1 MLKKMGK
8 VVKKAVGGGAVA
20 AASKNMAPA
29 MGGAVAAAPKKATP
43 MMNAVATTASKA
55 AQAMKAN
62 PKPAVGSALQNK
74 AIGKAVGGL
83 AGKFLKRR

>member
-1 MLKKMGK
+1 MKMLKKL
-8 VVKKAVGGGAVA
+8 VRGGAVA
-20 AASKNMAPA
+20 AASKKMAPA
-29 MGGAVAAAPKKATP
+29 MGGAVAAAPKKAVP
-43 MMNAVATTASKA
+43 MMAGAVATTASKA

-83 AGKFLKRR
+83 ANKFLKRR